1 MQRKDVN
8 TARDALDVRAG
19 HDAPGAGLRPGLCAR
34 AADGVNSAAAWVN
47 VLSIYAHVNLPAR
60 GMWSASK
67 AAALS
72 LRPSACARDARRRR
86 ARAERVSR
94 SAGP

>member
-8 TARDALDVRAG
+8 TARDALDVNVLGMMRLAQAFG
-19 HDAPGAGLRPGLCAR
+19 PGLCAR

-72 LRPSACARDARRRR
+72 LAQCARRCAAACAC
-86 ARAERVSR
+86 
-94 SAGP
+94 